1 MKLIFAVVH
10 DEDGHKV
17 MEELNK
23 NGFGVTKM
31 CSSGGFLKA
40 GNTTLLVGVE
50 EEKLDEVIAIIE
62 KKSKSRKQVI
72 NTPTSPSGMNGMN
85 GMYMPYPVE
94 VVVGGATVFV
104 VDVERFHKA

>member
-1 MKLIFAVVH
+1 MKLIFAIIH
-10 DEDGHKV
+10 DEDSHKV

-40 GNTTLLVGVE
+40 GNTTLLVGLE
-50 EEKLDEVIAIIE
+50 EEKLDEAIAIIE

-72 NTPTSPSGMNGMN
+72 NTPVSPSGMNGMN
-85 GMYMPYPVE
+85 GLYMPYPIEVE
-94 VVVGGATVFV
+94 VGGATIFV
-104 VDVERFHKA
+104 VDVERFEKL